1 MGTYNKASGAQSF
14 SERQVSAAL
23 GIGIFELLLGASELR
38 VGRYDP
44 LTHLFVF
51 TAEDV
56 ERIAARRKIPWAEV
70 VRKLTEKRAGHNEA
84 VFEGLPEPDVE

>member
-23 GIGIFELLLGASELR
+23 GIGTFELLLGASELR

-56 ERIAARRKIPWAEV
+56 ERIAARLGTP
-70 VRKLTEKRAGHNEA
+70 RAGVALKLAGKPAEWDDAALEGVPGPA
-84 VFEGLPEPDVE
+84 VQ